1 MFQKITVL
9 EKVTPA
15 SLAMEQARDYALYAR
30 NEIEAFA
37 HPIYDKHLKEH
48 VEKGKALVDELAPV
62 LSPVTKPLKKGVLY
76 LLEVQHKFVTSVFEK
91 MKHFFVMEVCP
102 VCRAQVQELHKK
114 KILQSPV
121 FAQYVEEV
129 CNEPAKFLI
138 SVGKVI
144 LAFVA
149 FAFHRLILRKI
160 LSLLLLPVWIL
171 LFPITYFFRS
181 SKKAPAVRKKA

>member
-37 HPIYDKHLKEH
+37 HPIYDEHLKEH
-48 VEKGKALVDELAPV
+48 VENGKAVIDELAPV
-62 LSPVTKPLKKGVLY
+62 LSPVTKPLKKGALY
-76 LLEVQHKFVTSVFEK
+76 LLEVQQKFAASVFEK
-91 MKHFFVMEVCP
+91 MKNFFVKEVCP
-102 VCRAQVQELHKK
+102 ACRAQVKELYKK
-114 KILQSPV
+114 EIVQSPM
-121 FAQYVEEV
+121 FAEYIEES
-129 CNEPAKFLI
+129 CNNPATFLI

-160 LSLLLLPVWIL
+160 LSLLLLPVRIL
-171 LFPITYFFRS
+171 LFPITYFMS
-181 SKKAPAVRKKA
+181 NKKAPSVTKKA